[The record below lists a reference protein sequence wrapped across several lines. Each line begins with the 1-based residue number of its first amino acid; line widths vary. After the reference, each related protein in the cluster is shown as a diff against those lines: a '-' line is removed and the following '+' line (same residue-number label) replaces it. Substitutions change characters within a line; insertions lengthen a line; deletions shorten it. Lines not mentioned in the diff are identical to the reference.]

1 MLRKS
6 FKVLVTHP
14 EVPRP
19 AIDLLLQKC
28 EVVVCNK
35 IPPSREDTLNQ
46 IKGVDGVLW
55 AHTDKVNGEVLD
67 AAGKQLKVIS
77 TMTSGIDYVDI
88 PTVKGRGVLLGNTP
102 GAVSVCVA
110 ELAIGLMLAAGRRF
124 HQGRRIIEQSTW
136 ETNHIDWMY
145 GQEIRGSVVGFF
157 GFGGIGQATA
167 ERLKPF
173 GAKNI
178 IYTTRRR
185 LENEVKFG
193 ATHVDFEA
201 LLKTSD
207 FIVVASP
214 LTDQTREIF
223 NDSAFDKMKKNC
235 VFVNVGRGQIVDQDA
250 LIRALKTGKIFS
262 AGLDVMTPEPLPPT
276 NELMSLENCV
286 VIPHLG
292 TATFQTTTEM
302 ALVAAQNIINGLQGE
317 PLPAGV

>member
-28 EVVVCNK
+28 EVEVCSK
-35 IPPSREDTLNQ
+35 IPPTKEDTLQ
-46 IKGVDGVLW
+46 KIQGVDGVLW

-88 PTVKGRGVLLGNTP
+88 PTVKERGVLLGNTP
-102 GAVSVCVA
+102 GAVSICVA

-124 HQGRRIIEQSTW
+124 QQGRRIIEKSTW

-167 ERLKPF
+167 VRLKPF
-173 GAKNI
+173 GVKRI
-178 IYTTRRR
+178 IYTTRRK
-185 LENEVKFG
+185 LDNEDQLG
-193 ATHVDFEA
+193 ANHVDFKT
-201 LLKTSD
+201 LLKESD
-207 FIVVASP
+207 FLVVASP
-214 LTDQTREIF
+214 LTDQTKEIF
-223 NDSAFDKMKKNC
+223 NDAAFDQMKSNC
-235 VFVNVGRGQIVDQDA
+235 VFVNVARGREYFGRSVS
-250 LIRALKTGKIFS
+250 RF
-262 AGLDVMTPEPLPPT
+262 
-276 NELMSLENCV
+276 
-286 VIPHLG
+286 
-292 TATFQTTTEM
+292 
-302 ALVAAQNIINGLQGE
+302 
-317 PLPAGV
+317 

>member
-6 FKVLVTHP
+6 FKVLITHP

-19 AIDLLLQKC
+19 AVDLLLQKC
-28 EVVVCNK
+28 EVVICNH
-35 IPPSREDTLNQ
+35 IPPTREDTLQ
-46 IKGVDGVLW
+46 KIQGVDGVLW

-77 TMTSGIDYVDI
+77 VMTSGLDYVDI
-88 PTVKGRGVLLGNTP
+88 PLVKERGVHLGNTP

-124 HQGRRIIEQSTW
+124 QQGRRIIETSNW

-173 GAKNI
+173 GVKNI
-178 IYTTRRR
+178 IYTTRRK
-185 LENEVKFG
+185 LENEDKFG
-193 ATHVDFEA
+193 ASHVDFPT
-201 LLKTSD
+201 LLRDSD

-214 LTDQTREIF
+214 LTDQTKEIF
-223 NDSAFDKMKKNC
+223 NDEAFDQMKSNC
-235 VFVNVGRGQIVDQDA
+235 VFVNVGRG
-250 LIRALKTGKIFS
+250 RKYS
-262 AGLDVMTPEPLPPT
+262 
-276 NELMSLENCV
+276 
-286 VIPHLG
+286 
-292 TATFQTTTEM
+292 
-302 ALVAAQNIINGLQGE
+302 
-317 PLPAGV
+317 

>member
-28 EVVVCNK
+28 EVIVCNN
-35 IPPSREDTLNQ
+35 IPPTREDTLRKLQ
-46 IKGVDGVLW
+46 GVDGVLW
-55 AHTDKVNGEVLD
+55 AHTDKVNAEVLD

-77 TMTSGIDYVDI
+77 VMTSGIDYVDI
-88 PTVKGRGVLLGNTP
+88 PAVKNKGVLLGNTP

-124 HQGRRIIEQSTW
+124 HQGRRIIETSTW

-173 GAKNI
+173 GVKKI
-178 IYTTRRR
+178 IYTTRKR
-185 LENEVKFG
+185 LMNEEQFG
-193 ATHVDFEA
+193 ATHVDFET
-201 LLKTSD
+201 LLKESD

-214 LTDQTREIF
+214 LTEQTKEIF
-223 NDSAFDKMKKNC
+223 NDAAFDKMKKNC
-235 VFVNVGRGQIVDQDA
+235 VFVNVGRGREFLFD
-250 LIRALKTGKIFS
+250 FS
-262 AGLDVMTPEPLPPT
+262 
-276 NELMSLENCV
+276 
-286 VIPHLG
+286 
-292 TATFQTTTEM
+292 
-302 ALVAAQNIINGLQGE
+302 
-317 PLPAGV
+317 